1 MKDEMP
7 QADFQYSSCPNTDQ
21 TKKMCYFTEGVKERK
36 KAFFVLHF
44 VFVFQKI
51 E

>member
-21 TKKMCYFTEGVKERK
+21 MCYFTEDVKERK